1 MVLPVLS
8 LLLPGNET
16 SKIRFK
22 TRTITI
28 AVIIIIIIIIIIIT
42 ITITITIIIIIIAI
56 IMRIKINKN
65 VKSRVNW
72 WAKAVFSC
80 SSLYK
85 DISCLL
91 KKG

>member
-1 MVLPVLS
+1 MVPPVLS

-22 TRTITI
+22 TRITI
-28 AVIIIIIIIIIIIT
+28 AIIIIIIIIT
-42 ITITITIIIIIIAI
+42 TTTTTTTTITITITITI

-80 SSLYK
+80 NSLYK
-85 DISCLL
+85 DISCLF

>member
-1 MVLPVLS
+1 MVPPVLS

-28 AVIIIIIIIIIIIT
+28 AIIIIIIIT
-42 ITITITIIIIIIAI
+42 I

-65 VKSRVNW
+65 LKSRVNW
-72 WAKAVFSC
+72 WAKAAFSC
-80 SSLYK
+80 SSLYRE
-85 DISCLL
+85 ISCLF